1 MVTDTISV
9 RLDRTVLKDLEAVE
23 KEWQTDRSESLR
35 RLLVK
40 AISSW
45 KVQNALE
52 KLRQHK
58 ISIGKAAKDCGLSLW
73 EMMGLAKEANIDWIG
88 YSKDDL
94 ERDLRILGGYAE
106 GKS

>member
-1 MVTDTISV
+1 MATDTISV
-9 RLDRTVLKDLEAVE
+9 RLDRAVLKDLAAVE

-73 EMMGLAKEANIDWIG
+73 EMMDLAKEANIDWVG
-88 YSKDDL
+88 YSKGDL
-94 ERDLRILGGYAE
+94 ERELRILEGYAE